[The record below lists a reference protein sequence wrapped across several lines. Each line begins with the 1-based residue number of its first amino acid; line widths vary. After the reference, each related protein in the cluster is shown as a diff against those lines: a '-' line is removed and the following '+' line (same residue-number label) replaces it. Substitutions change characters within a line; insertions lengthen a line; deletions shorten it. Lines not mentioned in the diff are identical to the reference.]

1 MRCNWLLTKLGQ
13 CGADVPDEE
22 IPRVVIDTNVFISA
36 AIGAGASTRLIQWW
50 LVGSAPFEVVACPQL
65 LEEISGVLARP
76 RIQKR
81 IPEVVGSQLRRHTP
95 RFGDADRRPR
105 CTERLHA

>member
-1 MRCNWLLTKLGQ
+1 MKLGQ
-13 CGADVPDEE
+13 RGADVPDEE

-65 LEEISGVLARP
+65 LEEISAVLARP

-81 IPEVVGSQLRRHTP
+81 LPAAVASQLPCDTARRVEV
-95 RFGDADRRPR
+95 GRRPH
-105 CTERLHA
+105 CAERKHT